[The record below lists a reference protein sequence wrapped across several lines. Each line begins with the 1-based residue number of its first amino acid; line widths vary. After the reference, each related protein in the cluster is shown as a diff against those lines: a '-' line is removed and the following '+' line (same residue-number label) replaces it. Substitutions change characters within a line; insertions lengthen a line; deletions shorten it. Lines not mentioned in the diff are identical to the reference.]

1 MELLIGRWEFF
12 RREFLHE
19 EWFDET
25 PCLYC
30 GFLDIAGWRLA
41 QIYILISGRRLAYL
55 QEGSEFV
62 CRIRLMNL
70 FSARFAISACGQ
82 LQQYLQQWFYC
93 NQCRCIC
100 NSYVFMYLLLYSWC
114 NSYLQMSVFFH
125 IYLFMVFC
133 NGPQKGV
140 WKFGPAIFIVSLV
153 RTLRCVSCSFR
164 AMTISQVFAAPTT
177 MFSLFL

>member
-1 MELLIGRWEFF
+1 MNQHRKADISASSSEPIGWFILETSMYRFGLLRYPLWWVELLIGRWEFS

-41 QIYILISGRRLAYL
+41 QIYILISGRRLACL
-55 QEGSEFV
+55 QGGSEFV

-82 LQQYLQQWFYC
+82 LQQYLHQWFYC
-93 NQCRCIC
+93 NQCWCIC
-100 NSYVFMYLLLYSWC
+100 KSFVF
-114 NSYLQMSVFFH
+114 
-125 IYLFMVFC
+125 IYINTKHYILGATV
-133 NGPQKGV
+133 
-140 WKFGPAIFIVSLV
+140 IY
-153 RTLRCVSCSFR
+153 R
-164 AMTISQVFAAPTT
+164 
-177 MFSLFL
+177 